1 MNSSKH
7 LDDIHSL
14 IQSSDYASA
23 KVKIAES
30 RAAGHKEA
38 LLSLFEATCVY
49 ETGDDIETL
58 RLLAE
63 FLASSTNSVKRP
75 YGLFTAAVCLENLG
89 LNEQALE
96 LLQKVPEGYQD
107 LHKERAQATKEL
119 KRQKQALL
127 LFAGISSTN

>member
-7 LDDIHSL
+7 LDDIHLL
-14 IQSSDYASA
+14 IQSNDYAGA
-23 KVKIAES
+23 KTKIAES

-38 LLSLFEATCVY
+38 LLSLFEATCTY

-63 FLASSTNSVKRP
+63 YLASTTDSVKRP
-75 YGLFTAAVCLENLG
+75 YALFTAAVCLENLG

-96 LLQKVPEGYQD
+96 LLQKISEGYQG
-107 LHKERAQATKEL
+107 LNRERAQATKEL

-127 LFAGISSTN
+127 LFAGIRNSA